1 MQPTND
7 VLPER
12 SWYHHPGPIHDEL
25 IGDPKVVADC
35 KKWIERV
42 IDPAFVRW
50 KAVLNRFPKLSVV
63 RVPVSF
69 LLEPCN
75 VRVLQEGVDLVSR
88 SGVLVSLEQH
98 RVGVCWGLEV
108 GFFINRVWECSWPGS
123 VGWSAPEPPV
133 RRLPA
138 VGLPRRMLTWATAMT
153 GWGSTSPSGA
163 VRKPETVGRD
173 HRRSGCLCD

>member
-1 MQPTND
+1 MQLTKD

-35 KKWIERV
+35 KKWTERI

-63 RVPVSF
+63 RVPVGF

-75 VRVLQEGVDLVSR
+75 VRVLQEGVDLVTR
-88 SGVLVSLEQH
+88 SGVLVE
-98 RVGVCWGLEV
+98 
-108 GFFINRVWECSWPGS
+108 PGAAS
-123 VGWSAPEPPV
+123 RGCLLGSGGRLLHQSRLG
-133 RRLPA
+133 RRLGSGRNSQRHCGRCPA
-138 VGLPRRMLTWATAMT
+138 ARLL
-153 GWGSTSPSGA
+153 
-163 VRKPETVGRD
+163 
-173 HRRSGCLCD
+173 

>member
-1 MQPTND
+1 MQLTKD

-25 IGDPKVVADC
+25 IGGPNVVADC
-35 KKWIERV
+35 KKWTKRV

-75 VRVLQEGVDLVSR
+75 VRFFQEGVELVTRSR
-88 SGVLVSLEQH
+88 VLVSLEQH

-108 GFFINRVWECSWPGS
+108 GFFINRVWVFDWVAGKT
-123 VGWSAPEPPV
+123 VNDFVVDARPPDCREAIQGQFFLQVDAGTAV
-133 RRLPA
+133 RRA
-138 VGLPRRMLTWATAMT
+138 SW
-153 GWGSTSPSGA
+153 S
-163 VRKPETVGRD
+163 
-173 HRRSGCLCD
+173 